1 MEERHSNFLV
11 GGTPLTTLPG
21 SYNVISIPHEF
32 VPISSWWLMRILT
45 ASTSA
50 PRFNS
55 CIMDEDGLS
64 VICDASATGSLQQL
78 IKGDEF
84 YIDPQRW
91 VAVMIDLKD
100 GALESSGAVYH
111 ITGTGNLIQKSNTK
125 DWF

>member
-1 MEERHSNFLV
+1 
-11 GGTPLTTLPG
+11 
-21 SYNVISIPHEF
+21 
-32 VPISSWWLMRILT
+32 
-45 ASTSA
+45 
-50 PRFNS
+50 
-55 CIMDEDGLS
+55 MDEDGLS

-111 ITGTGNLIQKSNTK
+111 ITGTGNLIQKSNIH
-125 DWF
+125 DFP